1 MVERDALEVRIK
13 ELILEFPTYGC
24 RRIWALLKFR
34 DGRNVNRKAV
44 YPRMKRRSW
53 MVNQRQ
59 PLAKPRVRASRS
71 VAPAS
76 DVRWA
81 TDVTHIPVGVDD
93 WAHLATVIDCHN
105 REIVDWEYALRGRAR
120 EAERALEGACLRR
133 FGTLKP
139 EGAKPVL
146 RSDNGLIL

>member
-1 MVERDALEVRIK
+1 MAEHPTASQRRVCRLLNVSRSAMGQRRTRKGRCPMVERDALEVRIK
-13 ELILEFPTYGC
+13 ELILEFPTYGY

-34 DGRNVNRKAV
+34 DGRNVNIKAV
-44 YPRMKRRSW
+44 YRRMKRRSW

-81 TDVTHIPVGVDD
+81 LTCPQ
-93 WAHLATVIDCHN
+93 
-105 REIVDWEYALRGRAR
+105 
-120 EAERALEGACLRR
+120 
-133 FGTLKP
+133 
-139 EGAKPVL
+139 
-146 RSDNGLIL
+146 